1 MISINNPLM
10 DQNINEPIAL
20 MVQTTL
26 MDFRTKYTIMLEN
39 NTINEVNGND
49 GRKKTLRL
57 R

>member
-1 MISINNPLM
+1 M